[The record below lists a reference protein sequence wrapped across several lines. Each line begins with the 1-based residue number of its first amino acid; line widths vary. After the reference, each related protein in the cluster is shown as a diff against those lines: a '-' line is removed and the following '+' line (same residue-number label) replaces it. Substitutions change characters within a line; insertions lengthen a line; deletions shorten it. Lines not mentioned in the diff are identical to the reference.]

1 MSLRDRMIL
10 RGGPDRHIA
19 WEVWDRDD
27 DGLVELHRQGVQ
39 VMRMLDVGAHIGA
52 ASLLAVDLWTD
63 VQVAA
68 FEPDAE
74 SFSTLVQNAALCGGA
89 VRAFPYGVA
98 ATTGR
103 REFLAA
109 VNSIWGASGCN
120 RLYEGGPIPTN
131 FRKIAV
137 ECVTLTGALDLAGWD
152 SCDLLKMDCE
162 GAELEILDG
171 AVRDGSID
179 RVGRIAGEW
188 HGLQAGARI
197 TDLLSPLFDVTYTF
211 NTDHPNT
218 LGLFRASRRT

>member
-1 MSLRDRMIL
+1 MSLREKMIL

-52 ASLLAVDLWTD
+52 ASLLAVELWPN

-68 FEPDAE
+68 FEPDTE
-74 SFSTLVQNAALCGGA
+74 SFSSLVQNAALCNGA
-89 VRAFPYGVA
+89 VRTFPFGVA
-98 ATTGR
+98 GAAGR

-120 RLYEGGPIPTN
+120 RLYEGGPISTN
-131 FRKIAV
+131 FRKGAV
-137 ECVTLTGALDLAGWD
+137 ECVTLAGALNLAGWD

-188 HGLQAGARI
+188 HGPQAGARI
-197 TDLLSPLFDVTYTF
+197 ADLLSPLFDVTYTF

>member
-27 DGLVELHRQGVQ
+27 DALVELHRQGVQ

-52 ASLLAVDLWTD
+52 ASLLAADLWPD

-68 FEPDAE
+68 FEPDAD
-74 SFSTLVQNAALCGGA
+74 SFDTLVQNSKLAGGS

-98 ATTGR
+98 AAAGR

-131 FRKIAV
+131 FRKVAV
-137 ECVTLTGALDLAGWD
+137 ECVTLAGALDLAGWD

-162 GAELEILDG
+162 GAELEILES
-171 AVRDGSID
+171 AVRDGSLD
-179 RVGRIAGEW
+179 CVGRIAGEW
-188 HGLQAGARI
+188 HGLQAGAQI
-197 TDLLSPLFDVTYTF
+197 AELLTPLFDVTYTF

-218 LGLFRASRRT
+218 LGLFRAARRT